1 MTKNYGIKT
10 KTGTSYNPQSN
21 GVIERVHQVLG
32 DMLRTF
38 EMEERELDNKDPFG
52 SFLSAA
58 AYAIRSTY
66 HTVLEASPAEL
77 VFGRHMLLPV
87 KFNADWQAIQAKRQK
102 RMEDSNAKENASRIE
117 HEYKI
122 GDLIMKTR
130 PGKLAKLRRKRDGP
144 YTDTHVYTNGTLRIR
159 KGVWQRGSV
168 SEGYHHITKEN
179 RTPYRILSS
188 QFGKRMPY
196 DRGVS
201 LECTKVPTRLLPLLT
216 HLPPLL
222 RAREAPRCF
231 TANSLIISTTRS

>member
-1 MTKNYGIKT
+1 MTRNYGLKPKI
-10 KTGTSYNPQSN
+10 GTSYNPQSN

-38 EMEERELDNKDPFG
+38 ELEEQELCTKDPFG

-102 RMEDSNAKENASRIE
+102 RMEDSNARENSSRIE

-144 YTDTHVYTNGTLRIR
+144 YTVTHVYSNGTLRIR
-159 KGVWQRGSV
+159 KGVIAERISMRRV
-168 SEGYHHITKEN
+168 S
-179 RTPYRILSS
+179 PYYESD
-188 QFGKRMPY
+188 Q
-196 DRGVS
+196 
-201 LECTKVPTRLLPLLT
+201 EQ
-216 HLPPLL
+216 
-222 RAREAPRCF
+222 
-231 TANSLIISTTRS
+231 

>member
-1 MTKNYGIKT
+1 MDDTWFNRYPKPENIGFDNGREFKAMFEQMTKNYGLKT

-38 EMEERELDNKDPFG
+38 ELEDRDLDAKDPFG

-77 VFGRHMLLPV
+77 VFARHMLLPV
-87 KFNADWQAIQAKRQK
+87 KFTADWQAIQAKRQ
-102 RMEDSNAKENASRIE
+102 RRIEDSNARENASRIE

-122 GDLIMKTR
+122 GDLIMKAR

-144 YTDTHVYTNGTLRIR
+144 YTVTHVYTNGTLRIR
-159 KGVWQRGSV
+159 KGVVAERISV
-168 SEGYHHITKEN
+168 RRVS
-179 RTPYRILSS
+179 PYYETEQNTIPHS
-188 QFGKRMPY
+188 QLA
-196 DRGVS
+196 VW
-201 LECTKVPTRLLPLLT
+201 
-216 HLPPLL
+216 
-222 RAREAPRCF
+222 EAD
-231 TANSLIISTTRS
+231 AV